1 MHALKVINDCGSVGF
16 SADAF
21 SLSLEDIISALSDAD
36 LAILEDELDFFGFT
50 GVPSPKMLDVM
61 DRAGLLDENW
71 QNLLAANRS
80 PDVPKPRAA
89 ISIFPHRRD
98 GARHQPF
105 RGLPALPELA

>member
-1 MHALKVINDCGSVGF
+1 MHALKVINDCAPVGF

-21 SLSLEDIISALSDAD
+21 SLSLEDIISALSDTD

-50 GVPSPKMLDVM
+50 GIPSLKMLDVM

-71 QNLLAANRS
+71 QNLLAANRG
-80 PDVPKPRAA
+80 PEVPKPRTV
-89 ISIFPHRRD
+89 ISMARHRRD